1 MLSPLT
7 DSDPRAI
14 GPYRLYNRIGAGG
27 MGIVYLGFS
36 PDDQPVAVKVP
47 NPQHAT
53 DPEFRAR
60 FRAEVS
66 AARGVRGPTVARVIN
81 AEVNGPQPWLATEY
95 VQGPSLNA
103 AVSDGCPLVDRQL
116 DTLAVGLAQALVAIH
131 QAGVVHRDLKPANI
145 VMSWSGPKVIDFG
158 VARSADY
165 SGYTRAGEVVGTV
178 AWMAPEQIRGQTAGP
193 AADVHAWAL
202 CVGFAA
208 TGRRLFRGDTQ
219 EIVALHI
226 SSTRPDLSDI
236 PERLLGPIRAALDKS
251 PHDRPDAQDL
261 LTMLTG
267 DGRRAG
273 SADESRTARSDP
285 DPDPGSGSEADA
297 DRTRATISIGP
308 GTNPPPVIARIPDPR
323 GRPVP
328 PAVLPTSGSAAPP
341 DSPSQLNSPS
351 QPSFPS
357 RPGSG
362 WQRDPAERPS
372 SAALPVWFLL
382 LLLAAVG
389 LTGAALLGAAAA
401 GVAAG
406 VTGPVGAGGVAAAC
420 AHALAPAHGRR
431 ALTAVLAAA
440 VGAAGGLVLARLAG
454 FGAPLPVLT
463 EIATA
468 CLLASAVA
476 VVMAG
481 PPGTPHEMPSPPG
494 DRPSIEGPPETA
506 VPEPERRPR

>member
-7 DSDPRAI
+7 DSDPRVI

-36 PDDQPVAVKVP
+36 PDDRPVAVKVP

-66 AARGVRGPTVARVIN
+66 AARGVNGPTVARVIN
-81 AEVNGPQPWLATEY
+81 AELNGPQPWLATEY
-95 VQGPSLNA
+95 VEGPSLNA
-103 AVSDGCPLVDRQL
+103 AVNDGCPLVDRQL

-178 AWMAPEQIRGQTAGP
+178 AWMAPEQIRGHTAGP

-219 EIVALHI
+219 EIVALQI
-226 SSTRPDLSDI
+226 SSVPPDLSDI
-236 PERLLGPIRAALDKS
+236 PEHLLGPVRAALDKS
-251 PHDRPDAQDL
+251 PDERPDARDL
-261 LTMLTG
+261 LAMLTG
-267 DGRRAG
+267 DGPRAAPTGGRRPVGVRLGAG
-273 SADESRTARSDP
+273 AGP
-285 DPDPGSGSEADA
+285 QADA
-297 DRTRATISIGP
+297 DATRATASIGA
-308 GTNPPPVIARIPDPR
+308 GTNPPPVIAHVSDPR
-323 GRPVP
+323 GRPGP
-328 PAVLPTSGSAAPP
+328 PAAPLSSGSAAPP
-341 DSPSQLNSPS
+341 DAPSHPDSGS
-351 QPSFPS
+351 S
-357 RPGSG
+357 RDRSDHQGS
-362 WQRDPAERPS
+362 AVS
-372 SAALPVWFLL
+372 SAWFLL
-382 LLLAAVG
+382 MSLTAVG
-389 LTGAALLGAAAA
+389 LAGAALLGAAAA
-401 GVAAG
+401 GLAAG

-420 AHALAPAHGRR
+420 AHALAPARGRR

-440 VGAAGGLVLARLAG
+440 VGAAGGLVLARLAHLD
-454 FGAPLPVLT
+454 APIPVLT
-463 EIATA
+463 EITTA

-476 VVMAG
+476 IVMAG
-481 PPGTPHEMPSPPG
+481 PPRTPPTRTRPP
-494 DRPSIEGPPETA
+494 RPAEPAQAPRGPAEPRNGPAEPASGAAA
-506 VPEPERRPR
+506 VSRRRCW

>member
-7 DSDPRAI
+7 DSDPRVI

-66 AARGVRGPTVARVIN
+66 AARGVLGPTVARVIN

-103 AVSDGCPLVDRQL
+103 AVNDGCPLVDRQL
-116 DTLAVGLAQALVAIH
+116 DALAVGLAQALVAIH

-178 AWMAPEQIRGQTAGP
+178 AWMAPEQISGQTAGP

-219 EIVALHI
+219 EIVALQI
-226 SSTRPDLSDI
+226 SSARPDLSDI
-236 PERLLGPIRAALDKS
+236 PERLLRPVLAALDKS
-251 PHDRPDAQDL
+251 PHDRPDAHAL

-267 DGRRAG
+267 DGLRAELAG
-273 SADESRTARSDP
+273 ERRTASERRMAGAGP
-285 DPDPGSGSEADA
+285 EADA
-297 DRTRATISIGP
+297 DATRATASIGA
-308 GTNPPPVIARIPDPR
+308 GTNPPPVIAHVPDPR
-323 GRPVP
+323 DRPGP
-328 PAVLPTSGSAAPP
+328 PATPTSSGSAAPAG
-341 DSPSQLNSPS
+341 SPS
-351 QPSFPS
+351 QP
-357 RPGSG
+357 GSD
-362 WQRDPAERPS
+362 WQRDPVERPS
-372 SAALPVWFLL
+372 SATLPVRFLL

-389 LTGAALLGAAAA
+389 LAGAALLGAAAA

-406 VTGPVGAGGVAAAC
+406 VTGPVGAGAVAAAC
-420 AHALAPAHGRR
+420 AHALAPARGRR
-431 ALTAVLAAA
+431 ALTTVLAAA

-494 DRPSIEGPPETA
+494 DRPSIEGPSETA